1 MEKTLIQRPGITRYS
16 INFDFTSADQRRIL
30 QELQENGYQLLGYKG
45 ATGPNQI
52 TSGVPTWFAM
62 NFSEMFGLAEIDCEP
77 QYKVYVFNKEV
88 IQPNTTIQMQSLSQE
103 ISLGTSLIFHPD
115 GSFSTIGN
123 APDGVITVRN
133 ERPAGTPALTIGLAG
148 KVNGR
153 FQPFCA
159 FTCISQ
165 GQASMEPNDNIALFA
180 VQANVTS
187 GSVASN
193 ARTSGCEFMFSA
205 GNMEYDLQIVQGT
218 YGITNSPGT
227 APVDPV
233 PSGQSLIQLLNK

>member
-1 MEKTLIQRPGITRYS
+1 MTRYS